1 MCQTHTELSRGS
13 TELLVPLVAGAA
25 SRGTIGRTCAATLRV
40 CRLHKRVKIGVEP
53 VSLRLRGRRYAVTL
67 WKRVEPVP
75 PLQNVFIDALDAFNV
90 PETPTAR
97 MPRTT

>member
-40 CRLHKRVKIGVEP
+40 CRLHKRVKNGVEP
-53 VSLRLRGRRYAVTL
+53 VSSRREGSTNAVTL
-67 WKRVEPVP
+67 WKSVEERRL
-75 PLQNVFIDALDAFNV
+75 LQNEFIDALDAFNV